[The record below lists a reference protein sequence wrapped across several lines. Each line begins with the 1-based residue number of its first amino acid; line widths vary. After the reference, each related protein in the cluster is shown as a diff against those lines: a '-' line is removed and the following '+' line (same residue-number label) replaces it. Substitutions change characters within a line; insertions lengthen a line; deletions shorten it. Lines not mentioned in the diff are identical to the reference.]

1 MTVFKFRLKLMLRAA
16 VCRGGS
22 LDPSA
27 ASFFT
32 GAPRHRMCPRSQ
44 ELSKVDMQFIVS
56 RGILFGTQSYCH
68 TDPWALAK
76 NKTSGLS
83 TSKPVTDLATSRP
96 ALRAEVLHEVIHP
109 PRRTAT

>member
-1 MTVFKFRLKLMLRAA
+1 MTVFKFRLQLMLRAA
-16 VCRGGS
+16 VCRGGY

-32 GAPRHRMCPRSQ
+32 GAPRQRMCPSE
-44 ELSKVDMQFIVS
+44 ELSKVEMQFIVS
-56 RGILFGTQSYCH
+56 RGNLFGTQSYCH

-83 TSKPVTDLATSRP
+83 TTDLATRRP
-96 ALRAEVLHEVIHP
+96 VLRAEVLHEVIHP
-109 PRRTAT
+109 PRCTAT

>member
-16 VCRGGS
+16 GCRGGS
-22 LDPSA
+22 LDPCA

-32 GAPRHRMCPRSQ
+32 GAPRHRMCPSQ
-44 ELSKVDMQFIVS
+44 ELSKVEMQFIVS

-83 TSKPVTDLATSRP
+83 MSKPATDLATSRP
-96 ALRAEVLHEVIHP
+96 ALRAEMLHEVIYP